1 MKNGYFPSKRHENED
16 VECALEFEK
25 VWKYMILHDFT
36 LLLSYAP
43 VIFAL
48 IF

>member
-1 MKNGYFPSKRHENED
+1 MCIGILK
-16 VECALEFEK
+16 K

-43 VIFAL
+43 VIFAQ